1 MPGQGLGIERWASRD
16 GSDVE
21 SRVEGIIVG
30 TRTRVVMGFSDEM
43 GEGYIV
49 GEDGGGDLLVCFPSV
64 AAFQGGAFR
73 ALVEDARISYEVVL
87 GGSPCRPRT
96 SGGLVRG

>member
-1 MPGQGLGIERWASRD
+1 M
-16 GSDVE
+16 
-21 SRVEGIIVG
+21 
-30 TRTRVVMGFSDEM
+30 VMGFSDEM

-49 GEDGGGDLLVCFPSV
+49 GEDGGDDLLVCVTSV

-73 ALVEDARISYEVVL
+73 VLVEDARISYEVVL

-96 SGGLVRG
+96 